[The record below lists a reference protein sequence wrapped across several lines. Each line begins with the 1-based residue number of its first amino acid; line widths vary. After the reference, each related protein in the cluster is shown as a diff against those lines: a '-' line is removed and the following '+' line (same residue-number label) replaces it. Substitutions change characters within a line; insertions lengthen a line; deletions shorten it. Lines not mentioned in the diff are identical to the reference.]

1 MYTRCPHCT
10 TIFRITAEQLRLSRG
25 DLPCVTCAQSFNVLD
40 SLTDDVTTLVTAAD
54 VTDGPGNNTMS
65 QNKILAGINPEESV
79 GDIKKKGGEDQD
91 QADNIDPNHGAA
103 AEARQPDPDPDQA
116 DTDPAPGTGE
126 DLHYE
131 EPQDLEAEDLPP
143 ELHEQCSATEPQNE
157 DEIPIILPWLED
169 GAADSTTRQQ
179 KKFRLSW
186 HLTGLCMTLALL
198 LAGQLMHYNRDSLA
212 ADAAYGDTMRAIYG
226 LFNAS
231 LYPDW
236 PLDAYKITGTK
247 AVAGQANQGALN
259 IRANLIVDSQHP
271 IDRPLIRIVLLDR
284 WSTPVASRVFVP
296 DEYLRTYEAGNKLV
310 EPGTIFPVE
319 ISVVDPG
326 AEALSYV
333 VDICLP
339 RRKSGLECQLARNPF
354 L

>member
-1 MYTRCPHCT
+1 
-10 TIFRITAEQLRLSRG
+10 
-25 DLPCVTCAQSFNVLD
+25 
-40 SLTDDVTTLVTAAD
+40 
-54 VTDGPGNNTMS
+54 
-65 QNKILAGINPEESV
+65 
-79 GDIKKKGGEDQD
+79 
-91 QADNIDPNHGAA
+91 
-103 AEARQPDPDPDQA
+103 
-116 DTDPAPGTGE
+116 
-126 DLHYE
+126 
-131 EPQDLEAEDLPP
+131 
-143 ELHEQCSATEPQNE
+143 
-157 DEIPIILPWLED
+157 
-169 GAADSTTRQQ
+169 
-179 KKFRLSW
+179 
-186 HLTGLCMTLALL
+186 CMTLALL